1 MPEILSKLRDACRSY
16 FDAIVPKKC
25 RAYGFNRRKNR
36 DGQRYC
42 SNADQMRAVFT
53 REKSKVALFM
63 AHDVQLATHQ
73 PFFRSLVGKS
83 RSLFS
88 LSEKK

>member
-1 MPEILSKLRDACRSY
+1 
-16 FDAIVPKKC
+16 
-25 RAYGFNRRKNR
+25 
-36 DGQRYC
+36 
-42 SNADQMRAVFT
+42 MRAVFT

-88 LSEKK
+88 LSEKKWENARFLGSIKKIKSLLKVLQNTTGDYFFVTLCVD